1 MSRRIDFDMYKS
13 EVVVPS
19 VNGVVPVDLARLYCK
34 ANELQTVVSLVDQSN
49 IVFWKSQ
56 GDWSMHQMLLA
67 LLNLSGPAD
76 VYISS
81 YAMGET
87 PARVIAQLVE
97 SGVILSL
104 NCVLDNRIEVRTAGS
119 LQLIRSICTN
129 YALID
134 THAKVTIIQNADWNL
149 CVIGSANYTENKRFE
164 AGTICN
170 DHPVAD
176 LHISWI
182 MKAIKDA
189 NNP

>member
-13 EVVVPS
+13 EIAVPS
-19 VNGVVPVDLARLYCK
+19 VNGVVPADLARLYCK
-34 ANELQTVVSLVDQSN
+34 ANELQTVVSLVDHSN
-49 IVFWKSQ
+49 IVFWKSE

-164 AGTICN
+164 AGTLCN
-170 DHPVAD
+170 DHAAAE